1 MLKSIFKTMDSSLPT
16 DNLATA
22 LKRAQQEPTILTL
35 RMRTALA
42 MDATGLNALEDSQEQ
57 ELGDARVEKATAR
70 MGKTFEFGMKPLRDR
85 TYTLEELKGA
95 LHAHILASSIR
106 GTQYLRSP

>member
-16 DNLATA
+16 DKKPFFFGAADKLATA

-42 MDATGLNALEDSQEQ
+42 MDATGLNALENSQEQ
-57 ELGDARVEKATAR
+57 EPGGRARRKRHGTLR
-70 MGKTFEFGMKPLRDR
+70 RKQGIKTHGCCRQGWENLR
-85 TYTLEELKGA
+85 
-95 LHAHILASSIR
+95 IR
-106 GTQYLRSP
+106 YETPKT

>member
-70 MGKTFEFGMKPLRDR
+70 MGNP
-85 TYTLEELKGA
+85 
-95 LHAHILASSIR
+95 SNSV
-106 GTQYLRSP
+106 